1 MISAVLAATLLSSSF
16 VALTACDNRPVL
28 KVANWA
34 DYIDEAATAVST
46 KTIKHCMKIL
56 KNGIKKL
63 RVRKSAWNTFV
74 YRTMRLYTIKWKRAT
89 NLTLSARRNI

>member
-34 DYIDEAATAVST
+34 DYIDEGGDSSIDENNQA
-46 KTIKHCMKIL
+46 L
-56 KNGIKKL
+56 
-63 RVRKSAWNTFV
+63 
-74 YRTMRLYTIKWKRAT
+74 
-89 NLTLSARRNI
+89 